1 MSKADPAHYQLGKIQ
16 VWDFIIDQNLDF
28 IMGNVVKYACRAG
41 YKAEESRLDDLY
53 KIEAYVQKA
62 IEIETNQLIREWPNE

>member
-1 MSKADPAHYQLGKIQ
+1 MSKSDPAHYQLGKIQ
-16 VWDFIIDQNLDF
+16 VWDFIIDQDLDF
-28 IMGNVVKYACRAG
+28 VMGNVVKSACRAG

-62 IEIETNQLIREWPNE
+62 IETELSKTK